1 MLWGARGI
9 PKGHYDVY
17 TQTADPHKGRLLNM
31 RITKIRLREC
41 ARAALEQRR
50 GYSVAVEKGQGFV
63 PGVRLTAHKGAK
75 EIKVAVRTS
84 SDREIG
90 LTRDRKGNWRT
101 IPKVAMVVVAVP
113 AIDDPA
119 SVEVFGFDPKV
130 LKREFDAA
138 LAAQLKRYPD
148 LPHKVP
154 IFVSL
159 DKVSGKAKSGLKTKS
174 EWREVLLLN
183 SVGPRGDATVGFIER
198 VKREFAE
205 LTGVDV
211 SKVTVDFHIN
221 A

>member
-1 MLWGARGI
+1 
-9 PKGHYDVY
+9 
-17 TQTADPHKGRLLNM
+17 M
-31 RITKIRLREC
+31 RITKAQLRAC

-50 GYSVAVEKGQGFV
+50 GYLVTVDKGQGFV
-63 PGVRLTAHKGAK
+63 PGARLTAIKGAR

-84 SDREIG
+84 LDREIG
-90 LTRDRKGNWRT
+90 LMRDHDGNWRT

-113 AIDDPA
+113 AVDDPA

-138 LAAQLKRYPD
+138 LAAQLERHPD
-148 LPHKVP
+148 LSHKAP

-159 DKVSGKAKSGLKTKS
+159 DKVSGKAKSGVISGLKTKRQ
-174 EWREVLLLN
+174 WREVLLLN
-183 SVGPRGDATVGFIER
+183 SVSLPQGDASVGFIER

-205 LTGVDV
+205 LMGVDV

>member
-1 MLWGARGI
+1 LV
-9 PKGHYDVY
+9 KVD
-17 TQTADPHKGRLLNM
+17 
-31 RITKIRLREC
+31 
-41 ARAALEQRR
+41 
-50 GYSVAVEKGQGFV
+50 KGQGFV
-63 PGVRLTAHKGAK
+63 PGARLTAIKGAT

-84 SDREIG
+84 LDREIG
-90 LTRDRKGNWRT
+90 LMRDHDGNWRT

-113 AIDDPA
+113 AVDDPA

-138 LAAQLKRYPD
+138 LAAQLERHPD
-148 LPHKVP
+148 LSHKAP

-159 DKVSGKAKSGLKTKS
+159 DKVSGKAKSGVISGLKTKRQ
-174 EWREVLLLN
+174 WREVLLLN
-183 SVGPRGDATVGFIER
+183 SVSPQGDATVGFIER

-205 LTGVDV
+205 LMGVDV